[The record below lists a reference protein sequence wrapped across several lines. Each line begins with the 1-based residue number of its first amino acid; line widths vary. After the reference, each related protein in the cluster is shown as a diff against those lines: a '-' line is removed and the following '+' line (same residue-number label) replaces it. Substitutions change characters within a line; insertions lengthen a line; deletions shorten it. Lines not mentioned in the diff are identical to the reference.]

1 MQEFDLIVIGG
12 ARADISA
19 RSARERRGCGQR

>member
-12 ARADISA
+12 AGRLSLRGARGKGGAAD
-19 RSARERRGCGQR
+19 RR